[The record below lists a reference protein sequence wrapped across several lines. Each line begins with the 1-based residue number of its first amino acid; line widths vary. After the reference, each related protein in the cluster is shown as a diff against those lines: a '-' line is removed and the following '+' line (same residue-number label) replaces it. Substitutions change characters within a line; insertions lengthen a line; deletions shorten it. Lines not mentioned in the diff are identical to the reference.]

1 MLDYTRDN
9 FWQPARTIESQKFL
23 STIVIK
29 FPKNLSGSDDD
40 VINWNVHELHEES
53 NKPHNNHAHSSR
65 EGNSDEFFS
74 VWFCAFF
81 DESNGVL
88 CEFPQW
94 INEQGVDV
102 GGWGVSA
109 RAELE
114 GSDLTSAEIE
124 IDASNEE
131 LDISVHLEASASPE
145 AVSVNKVEGTAGF
158 DIDGDRI
165 TVNPRYDVGSGSG
178 DVVLSYSKD
187 DTSVEVTAS
196 QDDQSVTISQKVD
209 DDNTISP
216 TVARSGDFSVEWKRS
231 LGDDNSVTTTL
242 KPNESVN
249 VEWEDGAWTANV
261 NVPIDGTDIT
271 GTNVSIKREVA
282 F

>member
-1 MLDYTRDN
+1 MQCSNSKCFFFNFNILTNHTIQKEHCLFSLHLYAVIQIKVSDGSFDDLDGLE
-9 FWQPARTIESQKFL
+9 PTISWEA
-23 STIVIK
+23 STEADGTD
-29 FPKNLSGSDDD
+29 LSGGVDLAARATSD
-40 VINWNVHELHEES
+40 IGSLAKSIWG
-53 NKPHNNHAHSSR
+53 KASR
-65 EGNSDEFFS
+65 
-74 VWFCAFF
+74 
-81 DESNGVL
+81 
-88 CEFPQW
+88 
-94 INEQGVDV
+94 DV

-124 IDASNEE
+124 IDATNEE
-131 LDISVHLEASASPE
+131 SDISVHLEASASPE

-158 DIDGDRI
+158 DSDGARI

-209 DDNTISP
+209 DENTISP

-242 KPNESVN
+242 TPNESVN

-271 GTNVSIKREVA
+271 GTNVNIKRQVE

>member
-1 MLDYTRDN
+1 MKISAVALL
-9 FWQPARTIESQKFL
+9 AIL
-23 STIVIK
+23 STAAAGRPSLTIK
-29 FPKNLSGSDDD
+29 VSDGSFDDLDGLEPTISWEASTEADGTDLSGGVDLAARATSD
-40 VINWNVHELHEES
+40 IGSLAKSIWG
-53 NKPHNNHAHSSR
+53 KASR
-65 EGNSDEFFS
+65 
-74 VWFCAFF
+74 
-81 DESNGVL
+81 
-88 CEFPQW
+88 
-94 INEQGVDV
+94 DV

-124 IDASNEE
+124 IDATNEE
-131 LDISVHLEASASPE
+131 SDISVHLEGTACTE
-145 AVSVNKVEGTAGF
+145 AVNVNKVELTKGF
-158 DIDGDRI
+158 DADGARI